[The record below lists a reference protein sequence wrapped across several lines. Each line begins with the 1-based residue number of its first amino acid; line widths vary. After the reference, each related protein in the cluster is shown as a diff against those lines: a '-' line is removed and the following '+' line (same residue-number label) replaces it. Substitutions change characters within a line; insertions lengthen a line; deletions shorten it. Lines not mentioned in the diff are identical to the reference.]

1 MPKPTRTRP
10 LSAAQV
16 HDYVRKAEEFAE
28 SAASE
33 LGAERY
39 IAATSLAIHAA
50 INAADAVC
58 GARIGQ
64 RAAGQRHD
72 EVVSLLQDAGTDGI
86 AVAKDLRRLL
96 PLKTQTEYEPN
107 AVAKGLAHLAE
118 TRKAIARSFAHSV
131 DLAAVA
137 DAHQKIQLAA
147 ENLSLRPLFLAF
159 VKWSPDSGEPLPE
172 RFARHVTAHAVGH
185 AGVFN
190 SSSALVAVMLA
201 TSLTVQYSPS
211 AME

>member
-1 MPKPTRTRP
+1 MPKPTRTSP
-10 LSAAQV
+10 LSAAHV

-28 SAASE
+28 SAVSE
-33 LGAERY
+33 LGAQRY

-86 AVAKDLRRLL
+86 AVAKDLRRLF

-107 AVAKGLAHLAE
+107 AAAKGVAVKAVERAQRCVAVARAVAKAP
-118 TRKAIARSFAHSV
+118 
-131 DLAAVA
+131 
-137 DAHQKIQLAA
+137 
-147 ENLSLRPLFLAF
+147 PL
-159 VKWSPDSGEPLPE
+159 
-172 RFARHVTAHAVGH
+172 
-185 AGVFN
+185 
-190 SSSALVAVMLA
+190 
-201 TSLTVQYSPS
+201 
-211 AME
+211 

>member
-50 INAADAVC
+50 INSADAVC
-58 GARIGQ
+58 GVRIGQ

-72 EVVSLLQDAGTDGI
+72 DVVSLLQDAGTDGM

-107 AVAKGLAHLAE
+107 AVAKGVA
-118 TRKAIARSFAHSV
+118 TKAVERAQRCV
-131 DLAAVA
+131 AVA
-137 DAHQKIQLAA
+137 RAA
-147 ENLSLRPLFLAF
+147 AMSRPL
-159 VKWSPDSGEPLPE
+159 
-172 RFARHVTAHAVGH
+172 
-185 AGVFN
+185 
-190 SSSALVAVMLA
+190 
-201 TSLTVQYSPS
+201 
-211 AME
+211 